1 MEYSSGAM
9 LFAASSGEQQ
19 VVLRDLKP
27 GIGQRIALRD
37 LKPGIGQ
44 RNALRNLNNADR

>member
-1 MEYSSGAM
+1 MEYNSRAM
-9 LFAASSGEQQ
+9 LFAASSVGQQ